1 MPPEPRKPEQ
11 PGTGSPSVDRVA
23 VTVRRR
29 SRWRT
34 ASGHIRRDWEL
45 TFEPTSAPTLDP
57 LTGWTQTQDPLAGHK
72 VAFHTADA
80 AIAFAERKGWDVRLV
95 DDGRSDGRASDDD
108 ASVADPSCTVDEIL
122 RQSFPAS
129 DPPSWTLGRSR

>member
-1 MPPEPRKPEQ
+1 
-11 PGTGSPSVDRVA
+11 VA
-23 VTVRRR
+23 VAVRRR
-29 SRWRT
+29 ARWRT
-34 ASGHIRRDWEL
+34 GSGRVRRDWEL

-57 LTGWTQTQDPLAGHK
+57 LTGWTQTTDPLAGHK

-95 DDGRSDGRASDDD
+95 DDGRSGEGLPDPD
-108 ASVADPSCTVDEIL
+108 APLADPSCPVDEIL